1 LIKAEGRS
9 GGAGSVGDGA
19 TGILV
24 GVAFADL
31 QDLLAALERDG
42 DLKRIRVPV
51 DPHLEVTGI
60 VQRVLRERGPA
71 LLFERP
77 SRGRLPLAINVFG
90 TQRRMARALGVDD
103 LDEIGRRIAALVK
116 PELPRGV
123 GGLKDALSKV
133 GQLRSVP
140 PRRVK
145 AAPCQEQI
153 LRGDDIDLTE
163 LLPGVKAWPHDGG
176 VFLNLGLTHTKH
188 PETGARN
195 LGMYRLQLQD
205 PRTISLHWQIHKD
218 STSHAAVAERRGE
231 RLPVAIAFGCPPAVT
246 YAASAP
252 LPGDIDEYLFAGF
265 LQRDRVDL
273 VDCVSVP
280 LQVPAAAQVVVE
292 GWVEPGERLPEGPF
306 GDHTGFYTPVEP
318 FPYVRVATLTMRS
331 DAIYQSII
339 VGRPPQEDGPIG
351 KATERI
357 FLPLIRMTVP
367 EIVDYDLP
375 EAGVFH
381 NCVIVSIEKRFPKH
395 AQKVMNA
402 IWGAGLLSLSKL
414 VVVVDADCDVHDYAE
429 VAWRAFGNVDY
440 AHDAL
445 HSVGPVDHL
454 DHAAY
459 EQFYGG
465 KLGIDA
471 TRKLPTEG
479 YHRAGGWPQECV
491 VDDATTALVERRW
504 REYGIGR
511 SVRRRG

>member
-1 LIKAEGRS
+1 
-9 GGAGSVGDGA
+9 
-19 TGILV
+19 
-24 GVAFADL
+24 VAFSDL
-31 QDLLAALERDG
+31 QDFLLALDRDG
-42 DLKRIRVPV
+42 DLARIKAPV

-71 LLFERP
+71 LLFENP
-77 SRGRLPLAINVFG
+77 TRGRMPLLMNAFG
-90 TQRRMARALGVDD
+90 TPRRMALALGVDD
-103 LDEIGRRIAALVK
+103 LDEIGDRIADLLK

-123 GGLKDALSKV
+123 GGLRDALGKV
-133 GQLRSVP
+133 SQLRAVP

-145 AAPCQEQI
+145 SAPCQEVVI
-153 LRGDDIDLTE
+153 TGDDIDLSI
-163 LLPGVKAWPHDGG
+163 LPGVKSWPDDGG

-195 LGMYRLQLQD
+195 LGMYRLQQQD
-205 PRTISLHWQIHKD
+205 SRTVSLHWQIHKD

-252 LPGDIDEYLFAGF
+252 LPADIDEYLFAGF
-265 LQRDRVDL
+265 VQRERVDM

-280 LQVPAAAQVVVE
+280 LQVPAAAQVVLE

-306 GDHTGFYTPVEP
+306 GDHTGFYTPIEP
-318 FPYVRVATLTMRS
+318 FPFLRVQTLTMRES
-331 DAIYQSII
+331 PIYQSIV

-357 FLPLIRMTVP
+357 FLPLIKMTVP

-381 NCVIVSIEKRFPKH
+381 NCCIVSIDKRFPKH
-395 AQKVMNA
+395 AQKVMSA

-414 VVVVDADCDVHDYAE
+414 IVVVDADCDVHDYAE

-440 AHDAL
+440 AHDVQ
-445 HSVGPVDHL
+445 HTVGPVDHL
-454 DHAAY
+454 DHASY
-459 EQFYGG
+459 EQFFGG
-465 KLGIDA
+465 KLGVDA

-479 YHRAGGWPQECV
+479 YHRDGGWPEECV
-491 VDDATTALVERRW
+491 LDAATLATVDRRW
-504 REYGIGR
+504 REYGIGGSR
-511 SVRRRG
+511 